1 MWLASP
7 RVFEHLLLTWYC
19 KMINSST
26 TFSGDVKHLKPVF
39 YLLLSVLAA
48 SFSGIL
54 IKLSS
59 LPPATIAFYRVF
71 IASLFFFLVKRRVEL
86 FSLKKEVLSLAA
98 GFFLAMHFFFWVS
111 AFNHTT
117 VAGAVI
123 PLTLQPVL
131 TGLLSWLVYGER
143 LGPFRIV
150 TGSTVVAGVVLA
162 LAGKEGF
169 SGISRGDLLAVI
181 GVVFFC
187 GYLVLGRYLNR
198 AMGSMNFSLK
208 THALASTVLAFLVP
222 SFRVVEAREWFILIG
237 LGVGCSFLGYL
248 LINLSL
254 KYFSSSVVG
263 VVLVGEPVLSILW
276 SFLLLGETVTFF
288 EIIGFIVA
296 IIGLVLFI
304 LKT

>member
-1 MWLASP
+1 
-7 RVFEHLLLTWYC
+7 
-19 KMINSST
+19 
-26 TFSGDVKHLKPVF
+26 VKHLKPVF
-39 YLLLSVLAA
+39 YLLLSVLVA
-48 SFSGIL
+48 SFSGIF

-59 LPPATIAFYRVF
+59 LPPTTIAFYRVF
-71 IASLFFFLVKRRVEL
+71 IASLLFFLVKRRVGL
-86 FSLKKEVLSLAA
+86 FSLKKEMLSLIA

-131 TGLLSWLVYGER
+131 TGLLSWLIYGER
-143 LGPFRIV
+143 ISPFRIV
-150 TGSTVVAGVVLA
+150 TGSTVVTGVVLA

-169 SGISRGDLLAVI
+169 SGVSRGDLLAVV

-198 AMGSMNFSLK
+198 AMGSMEFSLR
-208 THALASTVLAFLVP
+208 THALASAVLAFLVP
-222 SFRVVEAREWFILIG
+222 SFGVVETKEWFILIG

-248 LINLSL
+248 FINLSL
-254 KYFSSSVVG
+254 RYFSSSVVS
-263 VVLVGEPVLSILW
+263 VVLVGEPVLSVLW
-276 SFLLLGETVTFF
+276 SFLLLGEAVTFF
-288 EIIGFIVA
+288 EAIGFIVSV
-296 IIGLVLFI
+296 IGLVLFI

>member
-1 MWLASP
+1 M
-7 RVFEHLLLTWYC
+7 
-19 KMINSST
+19 
-26 TFSGDVKHLKPVF
+26 KPVF
-39 YLLLSVLAA
+39 YLLLSVLVA
-48 SFSGIL
+48 SFSGIF

-59 LPPATIAFYRVF
+59 LPPTTIAFYRVF
-71 IASLFFFLVKRRVEL
+71 IASLLFFLVKRRVGL
-86 FSLKKEVLSLAA
+86 FSLKKEMLSLIA

-131 TGLLSWLVYGER
+131 TGLLSWLIYGER
-143 LGPFRIV
+143 ISPFRIV
-150 TGSTVVAGVVLA
+150 TGSTVVTGVVLA

-169 SGISRGDLLAVI
+169 SGVSRGDLLAVV

-198 AMGSMNFSLK
+198 AMGSMEFSLR
-208 THALASTVLAFLVP
+208 THALASAVLAFLVP
-222 SFRVVEAREWFILIG
+222 SFGVVETKEWFILIG

-248 LINLSL
+248 FINLSL
-254 KYFSSSVVG
+254 RYFSSSVVS
-263 VVLVGEPVLSILW
+263 VVLVGEPVLSVLW
-276 SFLLLGETVTFF
+276 SFLLLGEAVTFF
-288 EIIGFIVA
+288 EAIGFIVSV
-296 IIGLVLFI
+296 IGLVLFI